1 MERQEG
7 RTTPED
13 SFDAHAQGLC
23 LMAVMD
29 HTGDFRL
36 TWDPLN
42 PNDVTK
48 AKETFNRLR
57 KAGYTAYRLNIID
70 PKVRGAEAHTFS
82 RWDGELIMEF
92 EELPQDVPSEVVMA
106 PAMRGG

>member
-1 MERQEG
+1 MERLEG
-7 RTTPED
+7 KPTEND
-13 SFDAHAQGLC
+13 SFDAHDRGLC

-36 TWDPLN
+36 TWDPLSTT
-42 PNDVTK
+42 DVAK
-48 AKETFNRLR
+48 AKAEFNRLR

-70 PKVRGAEAHTFS
+70 PKVKGAAATSFS

-92 EELPQDVPSEVVMA
+92 EELPQDVPSEVVMS
-106 PAMRGG
+106 PAMQGG